1 MTPAANRWSRLE
13 ESPVQLAGVTDA
25 YTAMLA
31 ERAGFRALYLSGSG
45 VATAAFGLPDLGLTT
60 LTEVAGEARRIT
72 AATSLPLLVDAD
84 TGWGS
89 DPMVERA
96 VRELERVGAA
106 AIQLEDQVA
115 EKRCGHRP
123 NKRLAETA
131 EMVGRI
137 AAAVSARASR
147 DFAVVARTDALAG
160 EGLAATVSRARSYAE
175 AGADI
180 IFLEGAGELRQYSA
194 VAAATGVPVLANLT
208 EFGVTP
214 LFTVAELAAAGVPFA
229 LYPLSAF
236 RAMSAAA
243 VRVFAAIR
251 ADGTQAAVVPEMQ
264 TRAELYDV
272 LDYVARE
279 RQADLRA
286 AGTARAGPA

>member
-1 MTPAANRWSRLE
+1 MTPAAGRWSGLE
-13 ESPVQLAGVTDA
+13 EAPVQVAGVINA

-45 VATAAFGLPDLGLTT
+45 VATASFGLPDLGLTT
-60 LTEVAGEARRIT
+60 LTEVAGEARRI
-72 AATSLPLLVDAD
+72 AAVTSLPLLVDAD
-84 TGWGS
+84 TGWGPE
-89 DPMVERA
+89 PMVERA
-96 VRELERVGAA
+96 VRELERAGAA

-123 NKRLAETA
+123 NKRLAEAA
-131 EMVGRI
+131 EMAGRI
-137 AAAVSARASR
+137 TAAVSARASS

-160 EGLAATVSRARSYAE
+160 EGLNATVSRARSYAE

-214 LFTVAELAAAGVPFA
+214 LFTVAELAAADVSFA
-229 LYPLSAF
+229 LCPLSAF

-251 ADGTQAAVVPEMQ
+251 ADGTQAAVLSEMQ

-272 LDYVARE
+272 LDYEARE

-286 AGTARAGPA
+286 AGSARARPA

>member
-1 MTPAANRWSRLE
+1 
-13 ESPVQLAGVTDA
+13 VAGVINA

-31 ERAGFRALYLSGSG
+31 ERAGFPALYLSGSG
-45 VATAAFGLPDLGLTT
+45 VATASFGLPDLGLTT
-60 LTEVAGEARRIT
+60 LTEVAEETRRIT

-84 TGWGS
+84 TGWGPR
-89 DPMVERA
+89 PMVERA
-96 VRELERVGAA
+96 VRELERAGAA

-123 NKRLAETA
+123 NKRLAGSA
-131 EMVGRI
+131 EMEERI
-137 AAAVSARASR
+137 AAAVCARVSP
-147 DFAVVARTDALAG
+147 DFAVVGRTDALAV
-160 EGLAATVSRARSYAE
+160 EGTDAAVERATRYVA

-180 IFLEGAGELRQYSA
+180 IFLEGAGEPRQYSA
-194 VAAATGVPVLANLT
+194 VATATGVPVLANLT

-214 LFTVAELAAAGVPFA
+214 LFTVAELAAASVSLA

-251 ADGTQAAVVPEMQ
+251 ADGTQAAVLPEMQ
-264 TRAELYDV
+264 TRADLYDV
-272 LDYVARE
+272 LDYEADE
-279 RQADLRA
+279 RRADLRA
-286 AGTARAGPA
+286 AAGTG

>member
-1 MTPAANRWSRLE
+1 MTPAASRWSGLE
-13 ESPVQLAGVTDA
+13 EAPVQVAGVINA

-31 ERAGFRALYLSGSG
+31 ERAGFPALYLSGSG
-45 VATAAFGLPDLGLTT
+45 VATASFGLPDLGLTT
-60 LTEVAGEARRIT
+60 LTEVAEETRRIT
-72 AATSLPLLVDAD
+72 AVTSLPLLVDAD
-84 TGWGS
+84 TGWGPR
-89 DPMVERA
+89 PMVERA
-96 VRELERVGAA
+96 VRALERAGAA

-123 NKRLAETA
+123 NKQLADRA
-131 EMVGRI
+131 EMEDRI
-137 AAAVSARASR
+137 AAAVSARISPA
-147 DFAVVARTDALAG
+147 FAVVGRTDALAV
-160 EGLAATVSRARSYAE
+160 EGLDAAVMRARSYVA

-180 IFLEGAGELRQYSA
+180 IFLEGAGELRQYAA

-214 LFTVAELAAAGVPFA
+214 LFTATELAAAGVSLA

-251 ADGTQAAVVPEMQ
+251 ADGTQARTVPEMQ

-272 LDYVARE
+272 LDYEAHE

-286 AGTARAGPA
+286 SGTA